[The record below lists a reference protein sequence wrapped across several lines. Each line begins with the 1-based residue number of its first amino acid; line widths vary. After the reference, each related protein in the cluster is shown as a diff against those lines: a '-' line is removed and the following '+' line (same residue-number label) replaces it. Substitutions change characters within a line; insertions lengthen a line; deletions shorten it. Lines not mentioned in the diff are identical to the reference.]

1 VNRQSVISV
10 LDQLSDLLVPTAC
23 AGCSVRG
30 VALCPHC
37 TSVLESSSLIQTASG
52 VWARNDRLGLGRA
65 SVKAL
70 KLGDERTLLPVIG
83 RLLADSVARAVAT
96 SMPSASTP
104 IVLVPVPRRQAA
116 RKQGR
121 GDTVLA
127 ISQQAALALGSW
139 PAGVHVESVATFARQ
154 PLDQRTLS
162 VAGRRENLAGAMVA
176 RRITRRNSI
185 VVAVD
190 DVVTTGSTLA
200 ELMRAL
206 RESGHGP
213 VTAAAVALTPLHE
226 VKTQRG
232 KNPNWQD

>member
-1 VNRQSVISV
+1 MNRHSVKGV

-23 AGCSVRG
+23 AGCRVRG

-37 TSVLESSSLIQTASG
+37 TSVLESSTMVQTASG

-65 SVKAL
+65 AVKAL

-83 RLLADSVARAVAT
+83 GLLADSIARAVVT
-96 SMPSASTP
+96 SMPRASTP
-104 IVLVPVPRRQAA
+104 IVLVPVPRRRAA

-121 GDTVLA
+121 ADTVLA
-127 ISQQAALALGSW
+127 IAKQAARALGSW

-162 VAGRRENLAGAMVA
+162 VARRRENLAGAMVA
-176 RRITRRNSI
+176 RPISRCNSI

-190 DVVTTGSTLA
+190 DVVTTGSTLV

-206 RESGHGP
+206 RESGHWP
-213 VTAAAVALTPLHE
+213 VTAAAVSLTPLHE
-226 VKTQRG
+226 AKTHAR
-232 KNPNWQD
+232 